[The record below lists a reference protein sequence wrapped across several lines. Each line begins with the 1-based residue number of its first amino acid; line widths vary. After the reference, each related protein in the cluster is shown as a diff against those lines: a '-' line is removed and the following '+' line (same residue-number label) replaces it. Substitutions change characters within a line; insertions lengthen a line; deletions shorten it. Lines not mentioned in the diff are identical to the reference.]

1 MKSRI
6 DTSSKA
12 RDIRAAVRAAVRAA
26 IFAASAAAFAALRGL
41 IAWIP
46 LMTAI
51 AAAIGFLEAKTD
63 YIRTY

>member
-1 MKSRI
+1 MKSHI
-6 DTSSKA
+6 DTSRKA
-12 RDIRAAVRAAVRAA
+12 RDIRAAFCAL
-26 IFAASAAAFAALRGL
+26 IFAASAAAFAAMRGL